1 MFSFSRLTLVVA
13 FLAATV
19 SLTALL
25 PVDSFAVQDQEK
37 GIYYEPFRHDPVKI
51 TVPRTKKGAIEF
63 NKKFDDDA
71 DWFKGLALRVENIS
85 NKPINYINVMLLFER
100 PAQEKAAGKLPFGES
115 LIYGSSP
122 FWSRG
127 VTPPAKAIPP
137 GGSVILSLRDE
148 DFDAVKDILKKD
160 GYSEGSVN
168 RIVASVQEV
177 GFEDGTVRSG
187 SELYRSDPD
196 NPGRP
201 IPVPQAR
208 LLQPSGKKLSFHPAL
223 MLRAGD
229 NGRPASS
236 AANRG

>member
-1 MFSFSRLTLVVA
+1 MCSFSRLTLVVA

-19 SLTALL
+19 LLAALL
-25 PVDSFAVQDQEK
+25 PVGSFAVRDQEK

-115 LIYGSSP
+115 LSYGSSP
-122 FWSRG
+122 FWSPG
-127 VTPPAKAIPP
+127 ITPPEKAKAIPP
-137 GGSVILSLRDE
+137 GGSMVLGLRDE
-148 DFDAVKDILKKD
+148 DFDAIKRMLIRD
-160 GYSEGSVN
+160 GYSEGGINHMIVSV
-168 RIVASVQEV
+168 ETV

-187 SELYRSDPD
+187 SDLYRSDPD
-196 NPGRP
+196 NTGRP
-201 IPVPQAR
+201 IPVP
-208 LLQPSGKKLSFHPAL
+208 
-223 MLRAGD
+223 
-229 NGRPASS
+229 
-236 AANRG
+236 